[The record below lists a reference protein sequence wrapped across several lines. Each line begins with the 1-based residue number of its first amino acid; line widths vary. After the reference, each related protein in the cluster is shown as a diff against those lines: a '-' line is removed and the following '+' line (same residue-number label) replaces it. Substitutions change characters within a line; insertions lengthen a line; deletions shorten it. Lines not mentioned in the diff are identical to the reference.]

1 MKTSGVTEED
11 DQPEEQRILLVEDDL
26 GLQKQMRWALSPYV
40 ADVAS
45 SRAEAV
51 EKLSAFAYRVVV
63 LDLGLPPDENGA
75 TEGLKALDE
84 ILSVAPQTK
93 VIVASGN
100 VERANAVRS
109 VSKGA
114 FDFIAKPIDSDVLK
128 LVIDRAK
135 RMFELE
141 QENMQLRK
149 LSDSGADGLVYGS
162 PRMTEIVQMLHRV
175 GPMDV
180 SVLLIGETGTGKE
193 VLAQTLH
200 NLSARKPQAYVAI
213 NCASIP
219 ENLLESELFGH
230 ERGAFTGAVKRTHG
244 KFELAN
250 RGTLFLDEIGDMPMP
265 LQAKLLRFLQER
277 RLERVGGRESI
288 SVDVRLI
295 TATNQKLEKLIGE
308 GRFRQ
313 DLYYRINDVR
323 IELPA
328 LRERESDTI
337 LLAQHFLNKFNKIFS
352 KHVMGFS
359 EDALDAICQHS
370 WPGNVRELENRV
382 KRAVIMAENKRI
394 TAKDLDL
401 EKSASERRDF
411 DMRKQVENLERRL
424 VVEALAYTDGNI
436 SKAAKLLGISRPH
449 LYSLME
455 SKQLP
460 PTGACHEA

>member
-1 MKTSGVTEED
+1 MKKSPDIED
-11 DQPEEQRILLVEDDL
+11 DDQREERRILLVEDDL

-40 ADVAS
+40 VDLAAS
-45 SRAEAV
+45 RTEAV
-51 EKLSAFAYRVVV
+51 EKVSEFAYRIVV

-75 TEGLKALDE
+75 AEGLKTLDE
-84 ILSVAPQTK
+84 ILSAVPSTK
-93 VIVASGN
+93 VIVVSGN

-109 VSKGA
+109 VAKGA

-128 LVIDRAK
+128 LVVERAM

-141 QENMQLRK
+141 QENIQLRK

-162 PRMTEIVQMLHRV
+162 SRMIEIVQMLQRV

-200 NLSARKPQAYVAI
+200 KLSSRKAQPFVAI

-250 RGTLFLDEIGDMPMP
+250 QGTLFLDEIGDMPLP

-277 RLERVGGRESI
+277 RLERVGGRDSI
-288 SVDVRLI
+288 PVDVRLI

-308 GRFRQ
+308 GRFRE

-328 LRERESDTI
+328 LRDRESDTI

-352 KHVMGFS
+352 KNAIGFT
-359 EDALDAICQHS
+359 EDALDAIHRHS

-382 KRAVIMAENKRI
+382 KRAVIMAENKQI
-394 TAKDLDL
+394 TSKDLDL
-401 EKSASERRDF
+401 EKTAGDRRDLNL
-411 DMRKQVENLERRL
+411 RKQIEHLEKRL
-424 VVEALAYTDGNI
+424 VVEALAYTDGNV

-455 SKQLP
+455 TK
-460 PTGACHEA
+460 

>member
-1 MKTSGVTEED
+1 MKNSPAATPGEED
-11 DQPEEQRILLVEDDL
+11 QEEQRVLLVEDDL
-26 GLQKQMRWALSPYV
+26 GLQKQMRWALSPYAV
-40 ADVAS
+40 DVAA
-45 SRAEAV
+45 SRTEAT
-51 EKLSAFAYRVVV
+51 EKLSGFAYRVVV

-75 TEGLKALDE
+75 AEGLKALEE
-84 ILSVAPQTK
+84 ILSAAPQTK

-109 VSKGA
+109 VGKGA

-128 LVIDRAK
+128 LVIDRAM

-141 QENMQLRK
+141 QENLLLRK
-149 LSDSGADGLVYGS
+149 LSEGGMDGLIYGS
-162 PRMTEIVQMLHRV
+162 SRMGEIVQMLHRV

-200 NLSARKPQAYVAI
+200 NLSPRKLQPFVAI

-250 RGTLFLDEIGDMPMP
+250 HGTLFLDEIGDMPLP

-277 RLERVGGRESI
+277 RLERIGGRESI

-295 TATNQKLEKLIGE
+295 TATNQKLEKLISE
-308 GRFRQ
+308 EKFRE

-323 IELPA
+323 IALPA
-328 LRERESDTI
+328 LRERETDTI
-337 LLAQHFLNKFNKIFS
+337 LLAQYFLNKFNKIFS
-352 KHVMGFS
+352 KNNVGFT
-359 EDALDAICQHS
+359 EDAVDAICHHT

-394 TAKDLDL
+394 TSKDLDL
-401 EKSASERRDF
+401 QNTVGDRRDF
-411 DMRKQVENLERRL
+411 NLRKQIEGLERRL
-424 VVEALAYTDGNI
+424 VVEALAYTDGNV
-436 SKAAKLLGISRPH
+436 SKAAKLLGVSRPH

-455 SKQLP
+455 TK
-460 PTGACHEA
+460 

>member
-1 MKTSGVTEED
+1 MKKPSVIEAED
-11 DQPEEQRILLVEDDL
+11 QQERRVLLVEDDL

-40 ADVAS
+40 VDLAV
-45 SRAEAV
+45 SRKEAV
-51 EKLSAFAYRVVV
+51 ERILSFAYRVVV

-84 ILSVAPQTK
+84 ILSAAPLTK

-100 VERANAVRS
+100 VERANAVRA
-109 VSKGA
+109 VGKGA
-114 FDFIAKPIDSDVLK
+114 FDFIAKPIDGDVIK
-128 LVIDRAK
+128 LAIERAM
-135 RMFELE
+135 RLFELE

-149 LSDSGADGLVYGS
+149 LADGGADGLVYGS
-162 PRMTEIVQMLHRV
+162 SNMMEIVQMLHRV

-200 NLSARKPQAYVAI
+200 NLSHRKAQPFVAI

-230 ERGAFTGAVKRTHG
+230 EKGAFTGAIKRTQG
-244 KFELAN
+244 KFELAD
-250 RGTLFLDEIGDMPMP
+250 RGTLFLDEIGDMPLP
-265 LQAKLLRFLQER
+265 LQSKLLRFLQER
-277 RLERVGGRESI
+277 RLERVGGRDLI

-295 TATNQKLEKLIGE
+295 TATNQKLAILIGE
-308 GRFRQ
+308 GKFRE
-313 DLYYRINDVR
+313 DLYYRINEVR

-328 LRERESDTI
+328 LRERGADTI

-352 KHVMGFS
+352 KNIVGFT
-359 EDALDAICQHS
+359 EDAIDTICQHP

-382 KRAVIMAENKRI
+382 KRAAIMAETKRI
-394 TAKDLDL
+394 TSKDLDL
-401 EKSASERRDF
+401 GKITGNTRDF
-411 DMRKQVENLERRL
+411 NLDRQIKSLQKHL

-436 SKAAKLLGISRPH
+436 SKAAKLLGVSRPH

-455 SKQLP
+455 TK
-460 PTGACHEA
+460 